1 MGRARA
7 PRDLARYSARRVVGR
22 RDRGYLA
29 RPPRRL
35 LLPAIT
41 EARAAS
47 GHTRAWARARACEHA
62 STHLRS
68 SSAACS
74 ARISARARAASSPA
88 ASVASPPPAAPH
100 LQPEWRP
107 STSSTD
113 YYYYGNNYRHTTC
126 THLKPGGGASVARSA
141 A

>member
-1 MGRARA
+1 MVATRSKS
-7 PRDLARYSARRVVGR
+7 P
-22 RDRGYLA
+22 
-29 RPPRRL
+29 
-35 LLPAIT
+35 
-41 EARAAS
+41 ARAARRA
-47 GHTRAWARARACEHA
+47 TREPALPIRA
-62 STHLRS
+62 S
-68 SSAACS
+68 
-74 ARISARARAASSPA
+74 
-88 ASVASPPPAAPH
+88 PPAAPH